1 MDTQEYTHAEDLS
14 EERFSDHILA
24 ICAINAT
31 LRTKGVVGLTGGI
44 TDSLSEN
51 ILGKELLSKG
61 VKVSQGKDGVIFDI
75 YVVLKYGTKIPTA
88 AWDIQEN
95 VKKEVES
102 VTDTKVKA
110 VNIHVQKIELK

>member
-1 MDTQEYTHAEDLS
+1 MCHKCYIAH
-14 EERFSDHILA
+14 
-24 ICAINAT
+24 
-31 LRTKGVVGLTGGI
+31 KGVVGLTGGI